1 MPASVPIH
9 DLRRFAE
16 VESCLRPTVAGAG
29 MSLTSSP
36 SMAYG
41 HTMAYG
47 HNVSEQVF
55 RSFGCAQAIPA
66 HLASLLRSSK
76 VAADPLMGFEQRDRD
91 RGPQTY
97 PARVAAQ
104 GRDE

>member
-1 MPASVPIH
+1 
-9 DLRRFAE
+9 
-16 VESCLRPTVAGAG
+16 
-29 MSLTSSP
+29 MSLTSSR
-36 SMAYG
+36 A
-41 HTMAYG
+41 MAYG

-55 RSFGCAQAIPA
+55 RSFGCALAIPA
-66 HLASLLRSSK
+66 HPESLLRSSN